1 MTNQNKLSL
10 LLGDIETPRPT
21 VADSI
26 GDESGGEPLRL
37 A

>member
-1 MTNQNKLSL
+1 MIKRKHRSPFA
-10 LLGDIETPRPT
+10 GDPERSHPT

-26 GDESGGEPLRL
+26 GDESGDE